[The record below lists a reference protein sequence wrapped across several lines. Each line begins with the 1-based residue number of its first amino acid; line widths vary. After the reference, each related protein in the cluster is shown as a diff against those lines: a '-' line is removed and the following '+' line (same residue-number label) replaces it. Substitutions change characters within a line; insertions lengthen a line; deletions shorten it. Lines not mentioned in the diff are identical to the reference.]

1 MTHRNPIVNL
11 SENAATAEQEARR
24 LLASATAC
32 LKTNMIGQPEE
43 VRIMTRR
50 LLLSALAMT
59 NPEYRE
65 IIAALRESEFLIA
78 DREHQAGCYD
88 VAAQAAEKLRSDYE
102 EF

>member
-1 MTHRNPIVNL
+1 MTHHIPNL

-59 NPEYRE
+59 DPEYRE
-65 IIAALRESEFLIA
+65 IVAALRDSEFLIS
-78 DREHQAGCYD
+78 DREHQANCYD
-88 VAAQAAEKLRSDYE
+88 AITQAAYKLLADYE